1 MGRAKSV
8 ADVSDR
14 IQELEELVRKYE
26 EHEVCTFG
34 HPPRRR
40 RKTADFGIHEHKAKL
55 RITQE
60 QSVSVGTVE
69 PQRKICNGLLTRW

>member
-26 EHEVCTFG
+26 EHERMHISRSVQDSEIDG
-34 HPPRRR
+34 HPSRRR
-40 RKTADFGIHEHKAKL
+40 RKTVDSGIHEHKAKL
-55 RITQE
+55 
-60 QSVSVGTVE
+60 
-69 PQRKICNGLLTRW
+69 

>member
-14 IQELEELVRKYE
+14 IQELEELVRKCE
-26 EHEVCTFG
+26 EHEGCTF
-34 HPPRRR
+34 PAFKIQKLMDIFPEDAERQ
-40 RKTADFGIHEHKAKL
+40 L

-60 QSVSVGTVE
+60 QKSVSVGTVE